1 MSDLVLSESRREVLL
16 WAQSVL
22 QSDAELAV
30 DPIVETPWSMVLRIR
45 TAKGNFYLKQTAPD
59 LFIESD
65 VIQMCRNTCGITT
78 IPEVVAARRD
88 LRAFLMTECGDCS
101 LRTAFAG
108 AFKIEVWEQ
117 ALKEYRSMQQASVGH
132 VEEFLRLG
140 VPDWRLQRLP
150 DVYLALMQDEAF
162 WLSHGIDRAEIRQ
175 AQGLYETVRSL
186 CNRLS
191 EYGLA
196 ECLGH
201 SDIHDNNVLIR
212 QATQALSIIDLGETA
227 IEHPFFSLLFCLKRT
242 CSRYNMASES
252 LEYKRLYAASF
263 AGFFR
268 AEADVQGAVAVTEKL
283 LSVYVLLGYA
293 RLLRATEP
301 EAMSDLPRM
310 VGRVQSYCKA
320 VLADLAGPL

>member
-1 MSDLVLSESRREVLL
+1 MSELVLSESRREVLL

-22 QSDAELAV
+22 QPDAELVV

-45 TAKGNFYLKQTAPD
+45 TKKGNFYLKQTSPD

-88 LRAFLMTECGDCS
+88 LHAFLMTDCGDHS
-101 LRTAFAG
+101 LRTEFEAAFQ
-108 AFKIEVWEQ
+108 IELLEQ
-117 ALKEYRSMQQASVGH
+117 ALREYRSIQQASVAH
-132 VEEFLRLG
+132 VDAFLRLG
-140 VPDWRLQRLP
+140 VPDWRLQRMP
-150 DVYLALMQDEAF
+150 DVYSALMQDEAF
-162 WLSHGIDRAEIRQ
+162 LLSHGIDIAQIRR
-175 AQGLYETVRSL
+175 AQGLYDTVRSL

-212 QATQALSIIDLGETA
+212 QATRALSIIDLGETA
-227 IEHPFFSLLFCLKRT
+227 IEHPFLSLLFCLKRT
-242 CSRYNMASES
+242 CSRYNIATDSAA
-252 LEYKRLYAASF
+252 YQRLYAVSF
-263 AGFFR
+263 AGAFPT
-268 AEADVQGAVAVTEKL
+268 EPEVQGAVAVTEKL

-301 EAMSDLPRM
+301 AAMSDLPRM
-310 VGRVQSYCKA
+310 VGRVQSYFKA